1 MDSSSS
7 NYKSHNNSFKNLQEN
22 FQLQKEKPSEI
33 KRPMSGQNQS
43 KMDIKS
49 NSIFAFQEFD
59 KYSSF
64 FSNTNPSSIV
74 QSDANHSRK
83 ISNSNSVSSS
93 SSSDQSDEEEIPI
106 PINPKKNKRLSDT
119 SSLNDFLYKFKELKL
134 NMCCPNNN
142 NIQPQIQQFYPPS
155 NINNINNN
163 NIINLNNNNNK
174 NNINNFRRKSFQ
186 YYPNF
191 NFMNFPNPQQT
202 NFQNMNNPF
211 MVNTNINSFN
221 AFNNARNISTIPIQN
236 NQPINQKKRNSFSI
250 PVPNYFYN
258 EDQNMLDNL
267 NSYLTDQTRCRQ
279 VQEKLEEKKNDPDF
293 INKFYHNIESNLVD
307 IIDHQ
312 FGNYVIQKFFNIILY
327 QNNKD
332 LINQFFSRIQSDLF
346 KISVNNY
353 GTRVFQ
359 KSLEKLDKG
368 IYSQIETPELD
379 NIIRNLVEKHIFAL
393 CYDKNGNHVFQK
405 IARIFPKEKNQ
416 FIFDQLNQYAIE
428 ISKLKQGAT
437 ILQNT
442 FKYASPEQLK
452 SLILKILSDM
462 GSLVNDEYGNYTIQL
477 IIELKEKVY
486 NDIIYDYLIKNC
498 ASLSKKKFSSNV
510 IDKCIIE
517 EDENSHKLVN
527 YIIKNNLIK
536 DMITDQFG
544 NYVIQKAL
552 KVSNRN
558 TQIEIINQI
567 KPEIDQLKQTN
578 IGRKIYEH
586 LMQSYSVLLNDN
598 INNQ

>member
-1 MDSSSS
+1 MDSNERHSFAPNSG
-7 NYKSHNNSFKNLQEN
+7 NY
-22 FQLQKEKPSEI
+22 QLPKEKPFES
-33 KRPMSGQNQS
+33 KRPNSGNNQR
-43 KMDIKS
+43 KLEIKS

-64 FSNTNPSSIV
+64 FSNTNPSS
-74 QSDANHSRK
+74 K
-83 ISNSNSVSSS
+83 YKSNSNQSRKMSNSISSS
-93 SSSDQSDEEEIPI
+93 SSSSSESQNEEEIPF
-106 PINPKKNKRLSDT
+106 PINSRKNKRLSDT
-119 SSLNDFLYKFKELKL
+119 SSLNNFLNKFKEF
-134 NMCCPNNN
+134 NMNISSPNN
-142 NIQPQIQQFYPPS
+142 NIQQKKQQQLFPS
-155 NINNINNN
+155 QNVNINNMNNPNINNN
-163 NIINLNNNNNK
+163 NF
-174 NNINNFRRKSFQ
+174 NNFRRKSVQ

-191 NFMNFPNPQQT
+191 NFLNFPNQNQQ

-211 MVNTNINSFN
+211 MVNTNMNNYN
-221 AFNNARNISTIPIQN
+221 AFNNIRNISIPIQN
-236 NQPINQKKRNSFSI
+236 NIQTKTQKKRNSFSI

-258 EDQNMLDNL
+258 EDNYILENL
-267 NSYLTDQTRCRQ
+267 NSYLTDQSRCRQ
-279 VQEKLEEKKNDPDF
+279 IQEKLEEKKNDSEF
-293 INKFYHNIESNLVD
+293 IIKFYQNIESNLVD
-307 IIDHQ
+307 IINHQ
-312 FGNYVIQKFFNIILY
+312 FGNYVIQKFFDIILFQKN
-327 QNNKD
+327 QN
-332 LINQFFSRIQSDLF
+332 LITQFFLKIQSDLF

-359 KSLEKLDKG
+359 KSLEKLDNG
-368 IYSQIETPELD
+368 IYEQIETPELN
-379 NIIRNLVEKHIFAL
+379 NIIKNLVEKHIFAL

-405 IARIFPKEKNQ
+405 IARIFPKDRNQ
-416 FIFDQLNQYAIE
+416 FIFDLLNQYAIE

-442 FKYASPEQLK
+442 FKYASNVQLK
-452 SLILKILSDM
+452 SLILKILSDI
-462 GSLVNDEYGNYTIQL
+462 GALVNDEYGNYTIQL
-477 IIELKEKVY
+477 IIELKEKIY

-598 INNQ
+598 VNNQ

>member
-1 MDSSSS
+1 MDSNFERHSFAPNSG
-7 NYKSHNNSFKNLQEN
+7 NY
-22 FQLQKEKPSEI
+22 QLPKEKPFES
-33 KRPMSGQNQS
+33 KRPNSGNNQR
-43 KMDIKS
+43 KLEIKS

-64 FSNTNPSSIV
+64 FSNTNPSS
-74 QSDANHSRK
+74 K
-83 ISNSNSVSSS
+83 YKSNSNQSRKMSNSISSS
-93 SSSDQSDEEEIPI
+93 SSSSSESQNEEEIPF
-106 PINPKKNKRLSDT
+106 PINSRKNKRLSDT
-119 SSLNDFLYKFKELKL
+119 SSLNNFLNKFKEF
-134 NMCCPNNN
+134 NMNISSPNN
-142 NIQPQIQQFYPPS
+142 NIQQKKQQQLFPS
-155 NINNINNN
+155 QNVNINNMNNPNINNN
-163 NIINLNNNNNK
+163 NF
-174 NNINNFRRKSFQ
+174 NNFRRKSVQ

-191 NFMNFPNPQQT
+191 NFLNFPNQNQQ

-211 MVNTNINSFN
+211 MVNTNMNNYN
-221 AFNNARNISTIPIQN
+221 AFNNIRNISIPIQN
-236 NQPINQKKRNSFSI
+236 NIQTKTQKKRNSFSI

-258 EDQNMLDNL
+258 EDNYILENL
-267 NSYLTDQTRCRQ
+267 NSYLTDQSRCRQ
-279 VQEKLEEKKNDPDF
+279 IQEKLEEKKNDSEF
-293 INKFYHNIESNLVD
+293 IIKFYQNIESNLVD
-307 IIDHQ
+307 IINHQ
-312 FGNYVIQKFFNIILY
+312 FGNYVIQKFFDVILFQKN
-327 QNNKD
+327 QN
-332 LINQFFSRIQSDLF
+332 LITQFFSKIQSDLF

-359 KSLEKLDKG
+359 KSLEKLDNG
-368 IYSQIETPELD
+368 IYEQIETPELN
-379 NIIRNLVEKHIFAL
+379 NIIKNLVEKHIFAL

-477 IIELKEKVY
+477 IIELKEKEY

-498 ASLSKKKFSSNV
+498 LSLSKKKFSSNV
-510 IDKCIIE
+510 IDKCIIG
-517 EDENSHKLVN
+517 EDENSKKLVN
-527 YIIKNNLIK
+527 YIIKNK
-536 DMITDQFG
+536 YVKEMINDQFG

-552 KVSNRN
+552 KVSDYD

-567 KPEIDQLKQTN
+567 KPQIEQLRQTN

-586 LMQSYSVLLNDN
+586 LMQSYNDFFKD
-598 INNQ
+598 ITK

>member
-7 NYKSHNNSFKNLQEN
+7 NYKSHNNSFINLQEN

-83 ISNSNSVSSS
+83 ISNSYSVSSS
-93 SSSDQSDEEEIPI
+93 SSSDQNDEEDIPI
-106 PINPKKNKRLSDT
+106 PINPQKNKRLSDT
-119 SSLNDFLYKFKELKL
+119 SSLNDFLYKFKELKM
-134 NMCCPNNN
+134 NMSCPNNN

-155 NINNINNN
+155 NINNIN
-163 NIINLNNNNNK
+163 LNNNNNTK

-191 NFMNFPNPQQT
+191 NFMNFPNQQQT

-211 MVNTNINSFN
+211 MVNTNINTFN
-221 AFNNARNISTIPIQN
+221 AFNNVRNISTIPIQN
-236 NQPINQKKRNSFSI
+236 NQPLNQKKRNSFSI
-250 PVPNYFYN
+250 PVPNYFNN
-258 EDQNMLDNL
+258 EDQIMLDNL

-279 VQEKLEEKKNDPDF
+279 VQDKLEEKKHDNEF
-293 INKFYHNIESNLVD
+293 IMKFYQNIEPNL
-307 IIDHQ
+307 IETINHQ
-312 FGNYVIQKFFNIILY
+312 FGNYVIQKFFDVLLF
-327 QNNKD
+327 QNNKN
-332 LINQFFSRIQSDLF
+332 LITQFFSRIQSDLF
-346 KISVNNY
+346 KISVNTY

-359 KSLEKLDKG
+359 KSLEKLDNG
-368 IYSQIETPELD
+368 VYSQIETPELN
-379 NIIRNLVEKHIFAL
+379 NIIKNLVEKHIFAL

-428 ISKLKQGAT
+428 ISKVKQGAT

-442 FKYASPEQLK
+442 FKYANNEQLK
-452 SLILKILSDM
+452 TLILKILSDK
-462 GSLVNDEYGNYTIQL
+462 GLDSLVNDEYGNYTIQL
-477 IIELKEKVY
+477 IIELKEKEY
-486 NDIIYDYLIKNC
+486 NDIIYNYLIKNC
-498 ASLSKKKFSSNV
+498 LSLSKKKFSSNV
-510 IDKCIIE
+510 IDKCIIG
-517 EDENSHKLVN
+517 EDENSQKLVN
-527 YIIKNNLIK
+527 HIITNKYVK
-536 DMITDQFG
+536 EMIIDQFG

-552 KVSNRN
+552 KVSNYN
-558 TQIEIINQI
+558 TRIEIINQI

-586 LMQSYSVLLNDN
+586 LMQSYSEFFNNNDS
-598 INNQ
+598 Q